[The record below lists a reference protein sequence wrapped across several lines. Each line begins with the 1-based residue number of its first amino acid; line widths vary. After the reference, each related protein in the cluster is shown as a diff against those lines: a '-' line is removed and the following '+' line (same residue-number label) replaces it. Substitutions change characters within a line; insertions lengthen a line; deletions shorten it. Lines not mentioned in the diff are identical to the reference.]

1 MPDRFTFVFIN
12 GDHSEQ
18 AKAAFELK
26 NQIIAGRERL
36 IHTLKNIS
44 ICDAPQANSDP
55 GGVASES
62 GPPILRVIHGPDA
75 RAASVSY
82 TATQITNLRIRSNRS
97 VNFFENT

>member
-12 GDHSEQ
+12 GDHSQQ

-44 ICDAPQANSDP
+44 ICGAPQVNSEP
-55 GGVASES
+55 GGGAFKL
-62 GPPILRVIHGPDA
+62 GTPILRVIHGQDA
-75 RAASVSY
+75 RATSAF
-82 TATQITNLRIRSNRS
+82 L
-97 VNFFENT
+97 